1 MKKVCFLFTLL
12 VSAAFTFFFASCSAE
27 SKTDIQIPLQSMF
40 NQVSAAVSSEPA
52 AFYAVNLSVTGDY
65 EKTLNASG
73 TLSELKDATFNIG
86 GIPFGS
92 TVKLSVLIVKDG
104 IRFYEGTSAA
114 FTLDGSE
121 NSVEIDLKRCTGQ
134 ASAVITF
141 AADPEIT
148 VVADPEITVVA
159 DPEIYSDSVNT
170 NTPVFTVD
178 SDCLKNNAA
187 KITFSVKESFNWPN
201 GTTFL
206 WKLNGAECSN
216 TNSVVID
223 LLTDANIHEGTGNV
237 ICVQVE
243 TPEYIVTNLF
253 EFELVID
260 LTTTTE

>member
-40 NQVSAAVSSEPA
+40 NQVFADVSSEPA
-52 AFYAVNLSVTGDY
+52 AVYAVNLSVTGDY

-73 TLSELKDATFNIG
+73 TLADLKNATFNIE

-134 ASAVITF
+134 VEAEITV
-141 AADPEIT
+141 AADPK
-148 VVADPEITVVA
+148 
-159 DPEIYSDSVNT
+159 IYSASVNT
-170 NTPVFTVD
+170 DTPVFTVD
-178 SDCLKNNAA
+178 SDNKDAA
-187 KITFSVKESFNWPN
+187 KITFSVKESFNWPT
-201 GTTFL
+201 GKKFL
-206 WKLNGAECSN
+206 WKLNGAECS
-216 TNSVVID
+216 TTDSVEID
-223 LLTDANIHEGTGNV
+223 LFTDANIHKGTGNV
-237 ICVQVE
+237 ISVRVE
-243 TPEYIVTNLF
+243 TPEYIVSNSF
-253 EFELVID
+253 EFKLVIK
-260 LTTTTE
+260 

>member
-40 NQVSAAVSSEPA
+40 NQVSADDSSESA
-52 AFYAVNLSVTGDY
+52 AVYAVNLSVTGDY
-65 EKTLNASG
+65 EKTLNTSG
-73 TLSELKDATFNIG
+73 TLADLKEATFNIE

-104 IRFYEGTSAA
+104 IRFYEGNSAA
-114 FTLDGSE
+114 FTLDGIE
-121 NSVEIDLKRCTGQ
+121 NSVEIDLKRCTGE
-134 ASAVITF
+134 AKA
-141 AADPEIT
+141 EIT
-148 VVADPEITVVA
+148 VAA
-159 DPEIYSDSVNT
+159 DPEIYSASVNT

-178 SDCLKNNAA
+178 SECLKNNAA
-187 KITFSVKESFNWPN
+187 KITFSVKESWPT

-237 ICVQVE
+237 ISVRVE
-243 TPEYIVTNLF
+243 TPEYIVSNSF
-253 EFELVID
+253 KFELVIK
-260 LTTTTE
+260 

>member
-40 NQVSAAVSSEPA
+40 NQVSADVSSEPSA
-52 AFYAVNLSVTGDY
+52 VYAVNLSVTGDY
-65 EKTLNASG
+65 EKTLNARG
-73 TLSELKDATFNIG
+73 NLADLKNATFNIG

-148 VVADPEITVVA
+148 VVADPEI
-159 DPEIYSDSVNT
+159 YSDSVNT
-170 NTPVFTVD
+170 DTHVFTVD

-187 KITFSVKESFNWPN
+187 KITFFVKESFNWPT
-201 GTTFL
+201 GTKFL
-206 WKLNGAECSN
+206 WKLNGVECSTN
-216 TNSVVID
+216 NSVEID
-223 LLTDANIHEGTGNV
+223 LFTDANIHKGTGNV
-237 ICVQVE
+237 ISVRVE
-243 TPEYIVTNLF
+243 TPEYIVSNSF
-253 EFELVID
+253 EFELVIK
-260 LTTTTE
+260 

>member
-40 NQVSAAVSSEPA
+40 NQVFADVSSEPA
-52 AFYAVNLSVTGDY
+52 AVYAVNLSVTGDY

-121 NSVEIDLKRCTGQ
+121 NSVEIDLKRCTGE
-134 ASAVITF
+134 AKA
-141 AADPEIT
+141 EIT
-148 VVADPEITVVA
+148 VAA
-159 DPEIYSDSVNT
+159 DPEIYSASVNT

-187 KITFSVKESFNWPN
+187 KITFSVKESWPT

-216 TNSVVID
+216 TNSVEID
-223 LLTDANIHEGTGNV
+223 LFTDANIHEGTGNV
-237 ICVQVE
+237 ISVRVE
-243 TPEYIVTNLF
+243 TPEYIVSNSF
-253 EFELVID
+253 EFELVIK
-260 LTTTTE
+260 

>member
-1 MKKVCFLFTLL
+1 MKKVYFLFTLL

-40 NQVSAAVSSEPA
+40 NQVSADVSSEPSA
-52 AFYAVNLSVTGDY
+52 VYAVYAVNLSVTGDY

-73 TLSELKDATFNIG
+73 TLSELKNATFNIE
-86 GIPFGS
+86 GIPLGS
-92 TVKLSVLIVKDG
+92 TVELSVLIVKDG
-104 IRFYEGTSAA
+104 IRFYEGNSAA
-114 FTLDGSE
+114 FTLDGIE
-121 NSVEIDLKRCTGQ
+121 NSVEIDLKRCTGE
-134 ASAVITF
+134 AKA
-141 AADPEIT
+141 EIT
-148 VVADPEITVVA
+148 VAA
-159 DPEIYSDSVNT
+159 DPEIYSASVNT

-178 SDCLKNNAA
+178 SECLKNNAA
-187 KITFSVKESFNWPN
+187 KITFSVKESWPT

-253 EFELVID
+253 EFKLVID

>member
-1 MKKVCFLFTLL
+1 
-12 VSAAFTFFFASCSAE
+12 
-27 SKTDIQIPLQSMF
+27 MF
-40 NQVSAAVSSEPA
+40 NQFSADVSSEPA

-104 IRFYEGTSAA
+104 IRFYEGNSAA

-134 ASAVITF
+134 AKAEITF
-141 AADPEIT
+141 AADPEI
-148 VVADPEITVVA
+148 
-159 DPEIYSDSVNT
+159 YSASVNT
-170 NTPVFTVD
+170 DSPSPVFTVD
-178 SDCLKNNAA
+178 SECLKNNAA
-187 KITFSVKESFNWPN
+187 KITFSVKESFNWPT

-253 EFELVID
+253 EFKLVID

>member
-40 NQVSAAVSSEPA
+40 NRVSADVSSEPA
-52 AFYAVNLSVTGDY
+52 AVYAVNLSVTGDY

-134 ASAVITF
+134 ASA
-141 AADPEIT
+141 EIT
-148 VVADPEITVVA
+148 VAA
-159 DPEIYSDSVNT
+159 DPEIYSASVNT
-170 NTPVFTVD
+170 DTPVFTVD
-178 SDCLKNNAA
+178 SECLKNNAA
-187 KITFSVKESFNWPN
+187 KITFFVKESWPT
-201 GTTFL
+201 GTKFL
-206 WKLNGAECSN
+206 WKLNGAERST
-216 TNSVVID
+216 TNSVEID
-223 LLTDANIHEGTGNV
+223 LLTDANIHEGPGNV
-237 ICVQVE
+237 ISVWVE
-243 TPEYIVTNLF
+243 TPKYIVSNLF
-253 EFELVID
+253 EFELVIK
-260 LTTTTE
+260 

>member
-40 NQVSAAVSSEPA
+40 NQVSAHVSSEPA
-52 AFYAVNLSVTGDY
+52 AVYAVNLSVTGDY
-65 EKTLNASG
+65 EKTLNSSG

-121 NSVEIDLKRCTGQ
+121 NSVEIDLKRCTGE
-134 ASAVITF
+134 AKA
-141 AADPEIT
+141 EIT
-148 VVADPEITVVA
+148 VAA
-159 DPEIYSDSVNT
+159 DPEIYSASVNT

-187 KITFSVKESFNWPN
+187 KITFSVKESWPT

-216 TNSVVID
+216 TNSVEID
-223 LLTDANIHEGTGNV
+223 LFTDANIHEGTGNV
-237 ICVQVE
+237 ISVRVE
-243 TPEYIVTNLF
+243 TPEYIVSNSF
-253 EFELVID
+253 EFELVIK
-260 LTTTTE
+260 

>member
-1 MKKVCFLFTLL
+1 MKKVYFLFTLL

-40 NQVSAAVSSEPA
+40 NQVSEDVSSEPA
-52 AFYAVNLSVTGDY
+52 AAVYAVNLSVTGDY

-104 IRFYEGTSAA
+104 IRFYEGNSAA

-134 ASAVITF
+134 AYA
-141 AADPEIT
+141 EIT
-148 VVADPEITVVA
+148 VAA
-159 DPEIYSDSVNT
+159 DPEIYSASVNT
-170 NTPVFTVD
+170 DTPVFTVD

-187 KITFSVKESFNWPN
+187 KITFSVKEPFNWPT

-253 EFELVID
+253 EFKLVID

>member
-40 NQVSAAVSSEPA
+40 NQVSEDVSSEPA
-52 AFYAVNLSVTGDY
+52 AAVYAVNLSVTGDY
-65 EKTLNASG
+65 EKTLNARG
-73 TLSELKDATFNIG
+73 NLADLKNATFNIG

-134 ASAVITF
+134 VEAEITV
-141 AADPEIT
+141 AADPK
-148 VVADPEITVVA
+148 
-159 DPEIYSDSVNT
+159 IYSASVNT
-170 NTPVFTVD
+170 DTPVFTVD

-187 KITFSVKESFNWPN
+187 KITFSVKESWPT
-201 GTTFL
+201 GTKFL
-206 WKLNGAECSN
+206 WKLNGVECSTN
-216 TNSVVID
+216 NSVEID
-223 LLTDANIHEGTGNV
+223 LLTTDANIHKGTGNV
-237 ICVQVE
+237 ISVRVE
-243 TPEYIVTNLF
+243 TPEYIVSNSF
-253 EFELVID
+253 EFELVIK
-260 LTTTTE
+260 

>member
-40 NQVSAAVSSEPA
+40 NQVSADVSSEPSA
-52 AFYAVNLSVTGDY
+52 VYAVNLSVTGDY
-65 EKTLNASG
+65 EKTLNARG
-73 TLSELKDATFNIG
+73 NLADLKDATFNIG

-134 ASAVITF
+134 AYAEITV
-141 AADPEIT
+141 AADPK
-148 VVADPEITVVA
+148 
-159 DPEIYSDSVNT
+159 IYSASVNT
-170 NTPVFTVD
+170 DTPVFTVD

-187 KITFSVKESFNWPN
+187 KITFSVKESFNWPT

-206 WKLNGAECSN
+206 WKLNGAEYSST
-216 TNSVVID
+216 TNSVEID
-223 LLTDANIHEGTGNV
+223 LFTDANIHEGTGNV
-237 ICVQVE
+237 ISVRVE
-243 TPEYIVTNLF
+243 TPEYIVSNSF
-253 EFELVID
+253 KFELVIK
-260 LTTTTE
+260 

>member
-1 MKKVCFLFTLL
+1 MKKVYFLFTLL

-40 NQVSAAVSSEPA
+40 NQVFADVSSEPA
-52 AFYAVNLSVTGDY
+52 AVYAVNLSVTGDY

-73 TLSELKDATFNIG
+73 TLADLKNATFNIG

-134 ASAVITF
+134 AYA
-141 AADPEIT
+141 EIT
-148 VVADPEITVVA
+148 VAA
-159 DPEIYSDSVNT
+159 DPEIYSASVNT

-178 SDCLKNNAA
+178 SECLKNNAA
-187 KITFSVKESFNWPN
+187 KITFSVKESWPT

-237 ICVQVE
+237 ICVRVE
-243 TPEYIVTNLF
+243 TPEYIVSNSF
-253 EFELVID
+253 EFELVIK
-260 LTTTTE
+260 

>member
-1 MKKVCFLFTLL
+1 MKKVYFLFTLL

-134 ASAVITF
+134 AYAEITV
-141 AADPEIT
+141 AADPK
-148 VVADPEITVVA
+148 
-159 DPEIYSDSVNT
+159 IYSASVNT
-170 NTPVFTVD
+170 DSPVFTVD

-201 GTTFL
+201 GTKFL
-206 WKLNGAECSN
+206 WKLNGAECSST
-216 TNSVVID
+216 TNSVEID
-223 LLTDANIHEGTGNV
+223 LFTDANIHEGTGNV

-253 EFELVID
+253 EFKLVID

>member
-12 VSAAFTFFFASCSAE
+12 ISAAFTFFFASCSAE

-40 NQVSAAVSSEPA
+40 NQVSADVSSEPSA
-52 AFYAVNLSVTGDY
+52 VYAVNLSVTGDY

-73 TLSELKDATFNIG
+73 TLSELKNATFNIE
-86 GIPFGS
+86 GIPLGS

-114 FTLDGSE
+114 FTLDGIE
-121 NSVEIDLKRCTGQ
+121 NSVEIDLKRCTGE
-134 ASAVITF
+134 AKA
-141 AADPEIT
+141 EIT
-148 VVADPEITVVA
+148 VAA
-159 DPEIYSDSVNT
+159 DPEIYSASVNT

-178 SDCLKNNAA
+178 SECLKNNAA
-187 KITFSVKESFNWPN
+187 KITFSVKESWPN
-201 GTTFL
+201 GTKFL
-206 WKLNGAECSN
+206 WKLNGAECSST
-216 TNSVVID
+216 TNSVEID
-223 LLTDANIHEGTGNV
+223 LFTDANIHEGTGNV

-253 EFELVID
+253 EFKLVID

>member
-40 NQVSAAVSSEPA
+40 NQVSADGSSEPA
-52 AFYAVNLSVTGDY
+52 AVYAVNLSVTGDY
-65 EKTLNASG
+65 EKTLNSSG
-73 TLSELKDATFNIG
+73 KLAELKNATFNIE

-134 ASAVITF
+134 VEA
-141 AADPEIT
+141 EIT
-148 VVADPEITVVA
+148 VAA
-159 DPEIYSDSVNT
+159 DPEIYSASVNT
-170 NTPVFTVD
+170 DTPVFTVD

-187 KITFSVKESFNWPN
+187 KITFSVKESFNWPT
-201 GTTFL
+201 GTKFL
-206 WKLNGAECSN
+206 WKLNGVECSTN
-216 TNSVVID
+216 NSVEID
-223 LLTDANIHEGTGNV
+223 LFTDANIHKGTGNV
-237 ICVQVE
+237 ISVRVE
-243 TPEYIVTNLF
+243 TPEYIVSNSF
-253 EFELVID
+253 EFELVIK
-260 LTTTTE
+260 

>member
-40 NQVSAAVSSEPA
+40 NQVSEDVSSEPA
-52 AFYAVNLSVTGDY
+52 AAVYAVNLSVTGDY

-73 TLSELKDATFNIG
+73 TLADLKNATFNIG

-134 ASAVITF
+134 AYAEITV
-141 AADPEIT
+141 AADPK
-148 VVADPEITVVA
+148 
-159 DPEIYSDSVNT
+159 IYSASVNT
-170 NTPVFTVD
+170 DTPVFTVD

-187 KITFSVKESFNWPN
+187 KITFSVKESWPT

-206 WKLNGAECSN
+206 WKLNGAECST
-216 TNSVVID
+216 TNSVEID
-223 LLTDANIHEGTGNV
+223 LFTDANIHEGTGNV
-237 ICVQVE
+237 ISVRVE
-243 TPEYIVTNLF
+243 TPEYIVSNSF
-253 EFELVID
+253 KFELVIK
-260 LTTTTE
+260 

>member
-40 NQVSAAVSSEPA
+40 NQVFADVSSEPA
-52 AFYAVNLSVTGDY
+52 AVYAVNLSVTGDY

-121 NSVEIDLKRCTGQ
+121 NSVEIDLKRCTGE
-134 ASAVITF
+134 AKA
-141 AADPEIT
+141 EIT
-148 VVADPEITVVA
+148 VAA
-159 DPEIYSDSVNT
+159 DPEIYSASVNT

-187 KITFSVKESFNWPN
+187 KITFSVKESWPT

-216 TNSVVID
+216 TNSVEID
-223 LLTDANIHEGTGNV
+223 LFTDANIHEGTGNV

-243 TPEYIVTNLF
+243 TPEYIVSNSF
-253 EFELVID
+253 EFELVIK
-260 LTTTTE
+260 

>member
-1 MKKVCFLFTLL
+1 MKKVYFLFTLL

-40 NQVSAAVSSEPA
+40 NQVSADVSSEPSA
-52 AFYAVNLSVTGDY
+52 AVYAVNLSVTGDY

-73 TLSELKDATFNIG
+73 TLADLKNATFNIG

-134 ASAVITF
+134 VEAEITV
-141 AADPEIT
+141 AADPK
-148 VVADPEITVVA
+148 
-159 DPEIYSDSVNT
+159 IYSASVNT

-178 SDCLKNNAA
+178 SECLKNNAA
-187 KITFSVKESFNWPN
+187 KITFSVKESWPT
-201 GTTFL
+201 GTKFL
-206 WKLNGAECSN
+206 WKLNGAECSST
-216 TNSVVID
+216 TNSVEID
-223 LLTDANIHEGTGNV
+223 LHTDANIHEGTGNV
-237 ICVQVE
+237 ISVRVE
-243 TPEYIVTNLF
+243 TPEYIVSNSF
-253 EFELVID
+253 EFELVIK
-260 LTTTTE
+260 

>member
-148 VVADPEITVVA
+148 VVADPEI
-159 DPEIYSDSVNT
+159 YSDSVNT
-170 NTPVFTVD
+170 DTHVFTVD

-187 KITFSVKESFNWPN
+187 KITFFVKGSWPT

-206 WKLNGAECSN
+206 WKLNGAECS
-216 TNSVVID
+216 TTDSVEID
-223 LLTDANIHEGTGNV
+223 LLTTEANIYKETDND
-237 ICVQVE
+237 IYVQVK
-243 TPEYIVTNLF
+243 TPEYIVTNSLKF
-253 EFELVID
+253 KLVIKD
-260 LTTTTE
+260 NN

>member
-1 MKKVCFLFTLL
+1 MKKVYFLFTLL

-40 NQVSAAVSSEPA
+40 NQVSADVSSEPA
-52 AFYAVNLSVTGDY
+52 AAVYAVNLSVTGDY

-73 TLSELKDATFNIG
+73 TLADLKNATFNIG

-121 NSVEIDLKRCTGQ
+121 NSVEINLKRCTCTGQ
-134 ASAVITF
+134 AYA
-141 AADPEIT
+141 EIT
-148 VVADPEITVVA
+148 VAA
-159 DPEIYSDSVNT
+159 DPEIYSASVNT
-170 NTPVFTVD
+170 DTPVFTVD

-201 GTTFL
+201 GTKFL
-206 WKLNGAECSN
+206 WKLNGVECST
-216 TNSVVID
+216 TNSVEID
-223 LLTDANIHEGTGNV
+223 LHTDANIHEGTGNV
-237 ICVQVE
+237 ISVRVE
-243 TPEYIVTNLF
+243 TPEYIVSNSF
-253 EFELVID
+253 EFELVIK
-260 LTTTTE
+260 

>member
-40 NQVSAAVSSEPA
+40 NQVSADVSSEPA
-52 AFYAVNLSVTGDY
+52 AVYAVNLSVTGDY

-121 NSVEIDLKRCTGQ
+121 NSVEIDLKRCTGE
-134 ASAVITF
+134 AKA
-141 AADPEIT
+141 EIT
-148 VVADPEITVVA
+148 VAA
-159 DPEIYSDSVNT
+159 DPEIYSASVNT

-187 KITFSVKESFNWPN
+187 KITFSVKESWPT

-216 TNSVVID
+216 TNSVEID
-223 LLTDANIHEGTGNV
+223 LFTDANIHEGTGNV
-237 ICVQVE
+237 ISVLVE
-243 TPEYIVTNLF
+243 TPEYIVSNSF
-253 EFELVID
+253 EFELVIK
-260 LTTTTE
+260 